1 MSLVLLTYSLFVIK
15 QLKVTNMKLGKKS
28 LILFLIVLFGSLT
41 LGITGEA
48 KSKEYL
54 YFEFQAEVT
63 GQSYFIFWTDDE
75 GISHIRAEQ
84 FSTII
89 TEDCPF
95 QADFVAV
102 VNSQIDLATFCGS
115 SLTHQVA
122 VGTYDG
128 ETVGY
133 TAIIQVQ
140 VRNGIANGILV
151 GQGTGAWEGCQI
163 RGTTYGNIFTAEAL
177 ATLTVYL

>member
-1 MSLVLLTYSLFVIK
+1 MKLRKKSIILFV
-15 QLKVTNMKLGKKS
+15 L
-28 LILFLIVLFGSLT
+28 VLFGSIT
-41 LGITGEA
+41 LGMTGEA

-54 YFEFQAEVT
+54 YFEFQAGIT
-63 GQSYFIFWTDDE
+63 GQSYFILWTDED

-89 TEDCPF
+89 TTDCLL
-95 QADFVAV
+95 QGDFVAV
-102 VNSQIDLATFCGS
+102 VNTQIDFATFCGS
-115 SLTHQVA
+115 SLTHQVFE
-122 VGTYDG
+122 GTFEG

-140 VRNGIANGILV
+140 IRYGIANGILV

-163 RGTTYGNIFTAEAL
+163 RGTTYGNIFTNEAL
-177 ATLTVYL
+177 ATTTVYL